1 MNTTTLNTMIIN
13 NATETLLREVRDS
26 VGDTVTQVVREE
38 VRSAMEREAVPEAV
52 AARVASMDIDVHSS
66 LNAVLQE
73 SVAQQISTVREIIM
87 QNVMTERMRSVSPA
101 DIAYYIV
108 NNSSTL
114 TVQIAE
120 RCMEQSES
128 IVTGATDRVVERC
141 VDTLLGSPASRRRIE
156 EMIAEKM
163 AATLLARMEATATAS
178 MVPDGTAEPIRDDA
192 EALANALL
200 NGTPF

>member
-114 TVQIAE
+114 TVEIAE

-128 IVTGATDRVVERC
+128 IVAGATDRVVERC
-141 VDTLLGSPASRRRIE
+141 VDNLLGSSSSRRRIE
-156 EMIAEKM
+156 EMVAAKV
-163 AATLLARMEATATAS
+163 AATLLERMEASATAS